1 MCQTSESFQELFLN
15 FFFPDICFN
24 NIQSFTREFSR
35 EDSRVDFYIEN
46 NGNTYIIECKINDKN
61 HHFEQYTNAYN
72 IKNECLGYITN
83 YQYSKSGFNIKTWEE
98 LYDYI
103 IENLP
108 QEVEEK
114 RIYEGYLEYLRQ
126 VCGIIKIKKKMELN
140 GIYSL
145 YSFNVILKSVINRNT
160 ANFKLSYYNSDF
172 KESYYGYKFKV
183 ESINKKNI
191 WLNVG
196 LWFSYEKPVI
206 TIGALNKEGWGK
218 PLYDKIINEN
228 NYPFKYA
235 AKRYKEESFYYFEGS
250 NEFYFDFEN
259 ACNIE
264 EQKNILCEFVDEVI
278 NYYIQTD

>member
-1 MCQTSESFQELFLN
+1 MLFR
-15 FFFPDICFN
+15 
-24 NIQSFTREFSR
+24 S
-35 EDSRVDFYIEN
+35 
-46 NGNTYIIECKINDKN
+46 
-61 HHFEQYTNAYN
+61 
-72 IKNECLGYITN
+72 
-83 YQYSKSGFNIKTWEE
+83 
-98 LYDYI
+98 
-103 IENLP
+103 
-108 QEVEEK
+108 
-114 RIYEGYLEYLRQ
+114 
-126 VCGIIKIKKKMELN
+126 
-140 GIYSL
+140 
-145 YSFNVILKSVINRNT
+145 ILKSVINRNT
-160 ANFKLSYYNSDF
+160 DNFKLSYYNSDF

-264 EQKNILCEFVDEVI
+264 EQNNILCEFVDEVI